1 MKAKF
6 EVVLFNN
13 EIVTTSTTCTADC
26 ECYIAGDISDK
37 NDVC

>member
-1 MKAKF
+1 MNAKF

-13 EIVTTSTTCTADC
+13 EIVTTSTCTSDC